1 MSVILAILECI
12 EDRGTL
18 EELQLR
24 NMIEAIE
31 NPKLDSS
38 KLEDHLWG
46 MGRISEQISVIEDLL
61 VSHFNSKYV
70 ENYPLL

>member
-38 KLEDHLWG
+38 KLEDQLWG
-46 MGRISEQISVIEDLL
+46 MGRISE
-61 VSHFNSKYV
+61 
-70 ENYPLL
+70 

>member
-38 KLEDHLWG
+38 KLEDQLWG

>member
-12 EDRGTL
+12 EERGTL
-18 EELQLR
+18 EEIQLR

-38 KLEDHLWG
+38 KLEGQLWD